1 MPHSNPF
8 MARIK
13 AWLDGADY
21 SFFVPVGFFC
31 FAIIVG
37 IILIDGDRKQQ
48 YMAAERLE
56 TARQVENSA
65 ARLQSQIAA
74 NTSLIQGLVSIMS
87 VRPTATQAEF
97 EPLARSIFAQSS
109 QLKVL
114 AAAPDLVIGAIYP
127 FEPNRKAI
135 GLRYLDNPQQ
145 RIGVLSARDTGKMV
159 LAGPIDLVQGGTGLV
174 ARYPVFLQSDG
185 RFWGVV
191 SAVIDLPKLYVDSGF
206 TDPQGPLRIALYRHG
221 PDDKPL
227 VFFGDPHL
235 LEKNPVTLSLSIGI
249 ETWYIAA
256 VPRDGW
262 GGYRSELVQYR
273 FYTSLIAIIVF
284 LPLVWAALMTKQ
296 RQANLKRLGERE
308 EQLETLSHRLGLAI
322 RASGIGVWEFIPH
335 TNTLIWDQR
344 MRDLYGVDPQKAVC
358 DFEDWRGALHPEDRE
373 EAEQVFLRCV
383 EREIPYVTEFRVTDW
398 QHNVRH
404 VRAHG
409 TVYRNSAGE
418 KRIVGVNWDI
428 TRDVNLNRA
437 LREAR
442 DQLEHQSLH
451 DALTGLPNRRYLE
464 RFLSSVASNPV
475 MQKIGLI
482 HADLDRFKEV
492 NDTFGHTAGDQV
504 LVEAARRIR
513 ELLQSGEIASRI
525 GGDEFVI
532 VTSGAQAEERARV
545 LAQEIVNSLGEPLV
559 LQNGTFRV
567 GCSAGIAVQGY
578 RHEDPMQLLGNA
590 DIALY
595 ESKKR
600 GRNRVEFFS
609 EGLRA
614 AAVETRR
621 TSDDLLVALE
631 QDAFIPYFQPQFDAV
646 TYEITGAE
654 ALARW
659 NHESRG
665 ILTPD
670 KFLAVA
676 EANNRMADIDMVIFE
691 KALFNLAI
699 WQAKGLPIPS
709 VSVNISA
716 QRLGDERLFE
726 SLNRLSIKPG
736 SVSFELLETI
746 YLDGPDQT
754 LINAARRL
762 KDAGIAIEIDD
773 FGSGHASII
782 SLLELAPRRLKID
795 RKLIAPLRE
804 SAVRRQLVASII
816 EIGRSQ
822 GIEIVAEGVETM
834 EHATIL
840 RDLGCHILQGY
851 AFARPMPASDMTR
864 FLSEWRTQREALL
877 AVG

>member
-114 AAAPDLVIGAIYP
+114 AAAPDLVIAAIYP

-135 GLRYLDNPQQ
+135 GLRYLDNLQQ

>member
-1 MPHSNPF
+1 MRTQNAY
-8 MARIK
+8 MARVK

-37 IILIDGDRKQQ
+37 IVLIDGDRKQQ
-48 YMAAERLE
+48 FAAAERLE
-56 TARQVENSA
+56 AARLVENTA
-65 ARLQSQIAA
+65 ARLQSQIAT
-74 NTSLIQGLVSIMS
+74 NTSLVQGLVSVMS
-87 VRPTATQAEF
+87 VTPMDGQADF
-97 EPLARSIFAQSS
+97 EPLAASLFVQST

-114 AAAPDLVIGAIYP
+114 AAAPDLVIHAIYP
-127 FEPNRKAI
+127 LEPNRKAI
-135 GLRYLDNPQQ
+135 GLNYLDNPQQ
-145 RIGVLSARDTGKMV
+145 RDGVLLARDTGKMV

-174 ARYPVFLQSDG
+174 ARYPVYQQKDG
-185 RFWGVV
+185 RFWGIV
-191 SAVIDLPKLYVDSGF
+191 SAVIDLPKLYSDSGL
-206 TDPQGPLRIALYRHG
+206 TDPNGPLRITLYRHG
-221 PDDKPL
+221 ANGNPAI
-227 VFFGDPHL
+227 FFGNPHL
-235 LEKNPVTLSLSIGI
+235 LDESPVTLSMSIGI

-256 VPRDGW
+256 VPRAGW
-262 GGYRSELVQYR
+262 GGYRGELLQYR
-273 FYTSLIAIIVF
+273 FYTSLVAIIVF

-296 RQANLKRLGERE
+296 RQANLMRLGERE

-322 RASGIGVWEFIPH
+322 RASGIGVWEYIPH
-335 TNTLIWDQR
+335 SNSLIWDQR

-358 DFEDWRGALHPEDRE
+358 DFEDWRSALHPDDRE
-373 EAEQVFLRCV
+373 EAEQVFRRCV
-383 EREIPYVTEFRVTDW
+383 EREIAYVTEFRVTDW
-398 QHNVRH
+398 QNNIRH
-404 VRAHG
+404 IRAHG
-409 TVYRNSAGE
+409 TVYRNSSGE

-451 DALTGLPNRRYLE
+451 DALTSLPNRRYLE
-464 RFLSSVASNPV
+464 RFLNSVSSQPV

-513 ELLQSGEIASRI
+513 DLLKSGEVASRI

-559 LQNGTFRV
+559 LENGTFRV

-578 RHEDPMQLLGNA
+578 RQEDPMQLLGNA

-621 TSDDLLVALE
+621 TSDELLLALE

-670 KFLAVA
+670 KFLSVA
-676 EANNRMADIDMVIFE
+676 EATNRMADIDMVIFE
-691 KALFNLAI
+691 KALLNLAI
-699 WQAKGLPIPS
+699 WQSKGLPLPS

-716 QRLGDERLFE
+716 QRLGDERLFD
-726 SLNRLSIKPG
+726 SLSRLSIAPG
-736 SVSFELLETI
+736 TVSFELLETI
-746 YLDGPDQT
+746 YLDGQDQT

-762 KDAGIAIEIDD
+762 KEAGVDIEIDD

-804 SAVRRQLVASII
+804 SPVRRQLVASII

-840 RDLGCHILQGY
+840 RDLGCHILQGF
-851 AFARPMPASDMTR
+851 AFARPMPASEMTR
-864 FLSEWRTQREALL
+864 FLSEWQTQRETLL
-877 AVG
+877 DVG

>member
-1 MPHSNPF
+1 MRNGNAY

-37 IILIDGDRKQQ
+37 IVLIDGDRKQQ
-48 YMAAERLE
+48 YVAAERLE
-56 TARQVENSA
+56 TARLVENSA
-65 ARLQSQIAA
+65 ARLQAQIAT
-74 NTSLIQGLVSIMS
+74 NTSLVQGLGAVISANPAS
-87 VRPTATQAEF
+87 SQSAF
-97 EPLARSIFAQSS
+97 EPLAKSIYAQTS
-109 QLKVL
+109 QLKVI
-114 AAAPDLVIGAIYP
+114 AAAPDLVISAIYP

-145 RIGVLSARDTGKMV
+145 RTGVLRARDTGKMV
-159 LAGPIDLVQGGTGLV
+159 LTGPIDLVQGGTGLI
-174 ARYPVFLQSDG
+174 ARYPVFLQQDG
-185 RFWGVV
+185 RFWGIV
-191 SAVIDLPKLYVDSGF
+191 SAVIDLPKLYSDSGF
-206 TDPQGPLRIALYRHG
+206 ADPNGPLRIALYRHG
-221 PDDKPL
+221 ADHQHT
-227 VFFGDPHL
+227 VFFGEPRL
-235 LEKNPVTLSLSIGI
+235 LEQDPVSLAMNVGI

-256 VPRDGW
+256 VPREGW
-262 GGYRSELVQYR
+262 GGYRKDLLQFR
-273 FYTSLIAIIVF
+273 FYTTLVAIMVF

-296 RQANLKRLGERE
+296 RQANLRRLGERE

-322 RASGIGVWEFIPH
+322 RASGIGVWEYIPH
-335 TNTLIWDQR
+335 NNTLIWDQR
-344 MRDLYGVDPQKAVC
+344 MRDLYGVDPQKVVC
-358 DFEDWRGALHPEDRE
+358 DFEDWRSALHPDDRE
-373 EAEQVFLRCV
+373 EAEQVFLRCM

-398 QHNVRH
+398 QHNIRH
-404 VRAHG
+404 IRAHG

-464 RFLSSVASNPV
+464 RFLNSVASHPV

-513 ELLQSGEIASRI
+513 ERLQSGEIASRI

-559 LQNGTFRV
+559 LENGTFRV

-578 RHEDPMQLLGNA
+578 RQEDPMQLLGNA

-614 AAVETRR
+614 AAVETRK
-621 TSDDLLVALE
+621 TSDELLVALE
-631 QDAFIPYFQPQFDAV
+631 RDAFIPYFQPQFDAV

-676 EANNRMADIDMVIFE
+676 EATNRMADIDMVIFE
-691 KALFNLAI
+691 KALFNLAL

-716 QRLGDERLFE
+716 QRLGDERLFD
-726 SLNRLSIKPG
+726 SLSRLSIKPG
-736 SVSFELLETI
+736 TVSFELLETI
-746 YLDGPDQT
+746 YLDGQDQT

-762 KDAGIAIEIDD
+762 KEAGIEIEIDD

-782 SLLELAPRRLKID
+782 SLLELAPKRLKID
-795 RKLIAPLRE
+795 RKLIAPLSE
-804 SAVRRQLVASII
+804 SPVRRQLVASII

-851 AFARPMPASDMTR
+851 AFARPMPASEMTR
-864 FLSEWRTQREALL
+864 FLAEWRTQREALL